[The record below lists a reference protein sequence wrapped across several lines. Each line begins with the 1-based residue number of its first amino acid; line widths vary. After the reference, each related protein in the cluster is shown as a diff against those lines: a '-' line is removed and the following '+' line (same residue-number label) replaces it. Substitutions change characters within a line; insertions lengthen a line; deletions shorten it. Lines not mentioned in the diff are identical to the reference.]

1 MNSETSWWQEKGN
14 YFVVVAVLVLVLIF
28 PPLILPILIDYFSR
42 KDDFK

>member
-1 MNSETSWWQEKGN
+1 MNSETSWWQEKEN
-14 YFVVVAVLVLVLIF
+14 YFVVAAVLVLIF

>member
-1 MNSETSWWQEKGN
+1 MNSETSWWQERGN
-14 YFVVVAVLVLVLIF
+14 YFVVVTVLVLIF

>member
-1 MNSETSWWQEKGN
+1 MKPETSWWQERGN
-14 YFVVVAVLVLVLIF
+14 YFVVVAVLVLIF